1 MGGDL
6 IMKKWIIKLHLSSDF
21 KEKSLAVAYDLN
33 NEDTKHMSFLIAGLG
48 ALEQTG
54 TTQARI

>member
-1 MGGDL
+1 
-6 IMKKWIIKLHLSSDF
+6 MKKWIIKLHLSSDF

-54 TTQARI
+54 STQASI